1 MLETWVQSLGR
12 KIPWSREW
20 QPTPVFLYG
29 EFLGEGNLAGYSPWS
44 HKESDTTERL
54 MHMCAHTHTHTYTQ
68 TQTQTHT
75 HTHTHTHT
83 LMGVFVVQGWALRL
97 QPEFMLIRKRGRAL

>member
-68 TQTQTHT
+68 TH
-75 HTHTHTHT
+75 
-83 LMGVFVVQGWALRL
+83 MGVFVVQGWALRL